1 MSTIVMSGCATG
13 IGAATRKALEAAG
26 HTVIGVD
33 IRDAEVIA
41 DLSTAEGRKQAIAD
55 VLAMRPSL
63 ILLDEPTASLD
74 AAGLKAL
81 QASLARFHAQ
91 GMAVMI
97 STHDLDLTW
106 RWADRI
112 LVFHEGELV
121 ADDTP
126 ELIFNDEDLLERVE
140 LGLQI
145 APPVYLQ
152 HRAIGRSRAVEGEQ
166 PSRRV
171 VTSPSAR
178 STPSCCDSVGWWMS
192 SSSSSSLTDFS
203 PVLS

>member
-1 MSTIVMSGCATG
+1 
-13 IGAATRKALEAAG
+13 
-26 HTVIGVD
+26 
-33 IRDAEVIA
+33 
-41 DLSTAEGRKQAIAD
+41 
-55 VLAMRPSL
+55 MRPSL

-140 LGLQI
+140 LGL
-145 APPVYLQ
+145 PHVLQ
-152 HRAIGRSRAVEGEQ
+152 MARALAQDGVI
-166 PSRRV
+166 PSR
-171 VTSPSAR
+171 PPGGPPR
-178 STPSCCDSVGWWMS
+178 SIAD
-192 SSSSSSLTDFS
+192 LTRLVAS
-203 PVLS
+203 R